1 MFTYKLTTY
10 FGQPNKTI
18 LRSDGA
24 QIPPDQ
30 ANTDY
35 QAFLKYQAEGG
46 KVYGADEEVP
56 DGQAAE

>member
-1 MFTYKLTTY
+1 MFTYKLTSY
-10 FGQPNKTI
+10 GWI
-18 LRSDGA
+18 IRSDTT
-24 QIPPDQ
+24 QIPPDP

-56 DGQAAE
+56 DGQANQ